1 MLHSCW
7 NVCKS
12 NCYKSMKLGSA
23 VPCTKTIKKIKR
35 KNKSTAV
42 HRRQGTIKP
51 PWGLPIEWKIKAPKY
66 SHIIYQSIANFLFFH
81 MLKNE
86 VFQIWPSFACKFDV
100 LSEKYEKHMLKMNRK
115 PPFWKKIALT
125 DVCASATALTQCS
138 TSESCFFEF
147 AVSGA
152 VLFTSILNKFLT
164 WFDCVC
170 NGHPYGWSTIPPK
183 LASIC

>member
-12 NCYKSMKLGSA
+12 NCYKSMKLGWA

-51 PWGLPIEWKIKAPKY
+51 PWGLPIGWKIKAPKY

-115 PPFWKKIALT
+115 PPLEENSFNWYLCIRHCIDTVQYIWILLFWICG
-125 DVCASATALTQCS
+125 V
-138 TSESCFFEF
+138 
-147 AVSGA
+147 
-152 VLFTSILNKFLT
+152 
-164 WFDCVC
+164 
-170 NGHPYGWSTIPPK
+170 WSSSFYIHT
-183 LASIC
+183 